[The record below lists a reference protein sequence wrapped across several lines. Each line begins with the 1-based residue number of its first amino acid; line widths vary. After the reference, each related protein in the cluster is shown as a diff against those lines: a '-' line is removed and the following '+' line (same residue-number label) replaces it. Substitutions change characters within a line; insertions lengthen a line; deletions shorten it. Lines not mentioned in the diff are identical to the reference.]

1 MHGPY
6 KAEIVGSSPIS
17 RTKRPHRLAVRTLRF
32 HRRNR
37 GSSPLGVTKE
47 ISMKQIKLNLAEEVY
62 DRLDNIRRK
71 EAPSQ
76 RNKTFC
82 RDLLESMITVFEE
95 DYKKKEKKNVR
106 KRSKTR
112 KRSK

>member
-1 MHGPY
+1 
-6 KAEIVGSSPIS
+6 V
-17 RTKRPHRLAVRTLRF
+17 
-32 HRRNR
+32 
-37 GSSPLGVTKE
+37 
-47 ISMKQIKLNLAEEVY
+47 KQIKLNLTQEVY
-62 DRLDNIRRK
+62 NRLDKVRRK
-71 EAPSQ
+71 EAPSK

-106 KRSKTR
+106 KRPKTR

>member
-1 MHGPY
+1 
-6 KAEIVGSSPIS
+6 
-17 RTKRPHRLAVRTLRF
+17 
-32 HRRNR
+32 
-37 GSSPLGVTKE
+37 
-47 ISMKQIKLNLAEEVY
+47 MKQVKLNLSEEAY
-62 DRLDNIRRK
+62 DRLDKIRRK
-71 EAPSQ
+71 EAPTQ

-106 KRSKTR
+106 KRPQAR